1 MATGGS
7 ASAASEI
14 EVGSICP
21 TLQELRAAAAKQA
34 DTCVAGAA
42 LYGMWR
48 VSPYVGIHIGG
59 TGWIYGGPLIAKKTQ
74 ILLKVKQRRQLAD
87 APVLIRLKMRF
98 RPMARLVGCVFCL
111 ILVLPV
117 FGHKRTRCTRYIT
130 GFGRCPYFFVD
141 VPLAVFVNPW

>member
-117 FGHKRTRCTRYIT
+117 FGHKRTRCM
-130 GFGRCPYFFVD
+130 
-141 VPLAVFVNPW
+141 